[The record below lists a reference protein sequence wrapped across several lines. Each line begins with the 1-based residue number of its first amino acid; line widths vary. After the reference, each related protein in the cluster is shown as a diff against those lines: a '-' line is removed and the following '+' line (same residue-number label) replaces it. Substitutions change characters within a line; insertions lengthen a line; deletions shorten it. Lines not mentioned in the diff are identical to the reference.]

1 MTVYTG
7 NNGRLYIA
15 RRESSGLTG
24 NITANVAT
32 GGTKRVTNN
41 EIYSIRTRTGEGRG
55 AAVKALQT
63 QSAGPCNFTVVRSGQ
78 FYEVGDRVYIAQRV
92 ENTWVRKTDDFSI
105 SSITTRGIDSE
116 LEIVGQNKYLYG
128 KIRNWSLNSSSE
140 VVDTTALGDTTRTY
154 APSITSGEGSA
165 TLLFYEDNFNEQG
178 SINREKD
185 VYELVDI
192 LFPRDVAPLVIMNLA
207 VDASIIEG
215 DAELMKSNFL
225 FNAYVT
231 GASVSVA
238 YGEVVTIDTTF
249 TVDGALLD
257 VPWKPGVDRL

>member
-1 MTVYTG
+1 MAVYTG

-15 RRESSGLTG
+15 RKESSGLTG
-24 NITANVAT
+24 DVTLNVRSFVRKNA
-32 GGTKRVTNN
+32 
-41 EIYSIRTRTGEGRG
+41 IYELRTRTGEGRG
-55 AAVKALQT
+55 AAVRALS
-63 QSAGPCNFTVVRSGQ
+63 SASSGSVTFRYVRGGS
-78 FYEVGDRVYIAQRV
+78 FYEAGDRVYIAQRV
-92 ENTWVRKTDDFSI
+92 RNTYVRKTNDYSV
-105 SSITTRGIDSE
+105 SSVTTRGVDNE
-116 LEIVGQNKYLYG
+116 RDIVGYDKYLYG
-128 KIRNWSLNSSSE
+128 KIRSWTLNSSSE
-140 VVDTTALGDTTRTY
+140 VIDTTALGDTTRTY

-165 TLLFYEDNFNEQG
+165 TLLFYEDQFNEQG
-178 SINREKD
+178 NVDREKD

-207 VDASIIEG
+207 VDASVIEG
-215 DAELMKSNFL
+215 DNELFKSNFL

>member
-1 MTVYTG
+1 MGIYTG

-15 RRESSGLTG
+15 RRESSGLS
-24 NITANVAT
+24 
-32 GGTKRVTNN
+32 GTLSLKLSGSVRKNG
-41 EIYSIRTRTGEGRG
+41 IYSLRTRTGEGKG
-55 AAVKALQT
+55 ARVRALANGN
-63 QSAGPCNFTVVRSGQ
+63 AGATVTFRIVRSGD
-78 FYEVGDRVYIAQRV
+78 FYEAGDRVYVAQRV
-92 ENTWVRKTDDFSI
+92 RNTYVRKTGDFGI
-105 SSITTRGIDSE
+105 SSTITRGVDNE
-116 LEIVGQNKYLYG
+116 REIVGRNKYLYG
-128 KIRNWSLNSSSE
+128 KIRNWTLNSSSE
-140 VVDTTALGDTTRTY
+140 VIDTTALGDSTRTY

-165 TLLFYEDNFNEQG
+165 TLLFYEDTFNEQG
-178 SINREKD
+178 DIDREKD

-207 VDASIIEG
+207 VDASYIEG
-215 DAELMKSNFL
+215 DSELFKSNFL

-249 TVDGALLD
+249 TVDGDLID

>member
-1 MTVYTG
+1 MGIYTG

-24 NITANVAT
+24 DLSLKIT
-32 GGTKRVTNN
+32 GTVRRNQ
-41 EIYSIRTRTGEGRG
+41 IYYLRTVTGEGKGARVQALTGGQAGATITFRIVSRG
-55 AAVKALQT
+55 D
-63 QSAGPCNFTVVRSGQ
+63 
-78 FYEVGDRVYIAQRV
+78 FYEAGDRVYVAQYVR
-92 ENTWVRKTDDFSI
+92 NTYVRKTSDFSI
-105 SSITTRGIDSE
+105 STTVTRGVDNE
-116 LEIVGQNKYLYG
+116 REIVGQNKYLYG
-128 KIRNWSLNSSSE
+128 KIRNWTLNSSSE
-140 VVDTTALGDTTRTY
+140 VIDTTALGDSTRTY

-165 TLLFYEDNFNEQG
+165 TLLFYEDTFNEQG
-178 SINREKD
+178 NLDREKD

-207 VDASIIEG
+207 VDASTIEG
-215 DAELMKSNFL
+215 DRELLKSNFL

-249 TVDGALLD
+249 TIDGSLID

>member
-1 MTVYTG
+1 MGIYTG

-15 RRESSGLTG
+15 RRESSGLSGTLSLKLTG
-24 NITANVAT
+24 SVKKN
-32 GGTKRVTNN
+32 G
-41 EIYSIRTRTGEGRG
+41 IYYLLTRTGEGKG
-55 AAVKALQT
+55 ALVRAL
-63 QSAGPCNFTVVRSGQ
+63 SGGSSGATITFRIVNSGA
-78 FYEVGDRVYIAQRV
+78 FYEAGDRVYVAERKR
-92 ENTWVRKTDDFSI
+92 NTYVRKTDDFSI
-105 SSITTRGIDSE
+105 SSTVTRGIDNE
-116 LEIVGQNKYLYG
+116 RDIVGGDQYLYG
-128 KIRNWSLNSSSE
+128 KIRNWTLNSSSE
-140 VVDTTALGDTTRTY
+140 VIDTTALGDSTRTY

-165 TLLFYEDNFNEQG
+165 TLLFYEDTFNDQG
-178 SINREKD
+178 NVDREKD

-215 DAELMKSNFL
+215 DNELFKSNFL
-225 FNAYVT
+225 FNAYIT

-249 TVDGALLD
+249 TVDGALID